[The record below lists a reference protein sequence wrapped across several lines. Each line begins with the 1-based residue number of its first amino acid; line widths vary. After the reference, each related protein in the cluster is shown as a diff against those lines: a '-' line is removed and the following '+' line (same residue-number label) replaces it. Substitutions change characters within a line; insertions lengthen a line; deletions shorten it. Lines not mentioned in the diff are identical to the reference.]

1 MSRGR
6 AVLAAGAALAGVF
19 FALAPRSPIAEVLG
33 GSRLVSLADGLAGL
47 AALTLLV
54 AGYVLYEFERLP
66 RPLARVRVASFG
78 VLLAWGIA
86 GMLVQDTLF
95 SGWSLTGMLAGLAI
109 ASPVAVLGYVLV
121 VRPLER
127 KMRRIAGFV
136 LVMQPRNPRRGDRE
150 D

>member
-6 AVLAAGAALAGVF
+6 TVLVAGVALAGVF
-19 FALAPRSPIAEVLG
+19 FALAPRSPITAALG
-33 GSRLVSLADGLAGL
+33 GSRLLGLADSLAGL
-47 AALTLLV
+47 AAFILVV

-66 RPLARVRVASFG
+66 RLLARVRVASFG

-86 GMLVQDTLF
+86 GMLAKEALF
-95 SGWSLTGMLAGLAI
+95 SRWSLAGVLAGLAI
-109 ASPVAVLGYVLV
+109 ASPIAVLGYVVV

-127 KMRRIAGFV
+127 KMRRVAGFV
-136 LVMQPRNPRRGDRE
+136 LVMQPRNPRHGEGE

>member
-1 MSRGR
+1 MPRGKT
-6 AVLAAGAALAGVF
+6 LLSAGVALAGVF
-19 FALAPRSPIAEVLG
+19 FALAPRSPITAALG
-33 GSRLVSLADGLAGL
+33 GGRLLSLADSLAGL
-47 AALTLLV
+47 AAFILVV

-95 SGWSLTGMLAGLAI
+95 SGWSLAGVLAGLAI
-109 ASPVAVLGYVLV
+109 ASPVAVLGYVV
-121 VRPLER
+121 AVRPLER

-136 LVMQPRNPRRGDRE
+136 LVIQPRNLQRGDGE